1 MVLSSKGI
9 RAKSRKKLTQ
19 EKHKRGISRFFR
31 EFYIGEKVI
40 IDIDPAYYNG
50 NPHHRFQ
57 GGIGEIVGR
66 RGRAYIIRIN
76 DLGKEKT
83 IISNSVHLKRQR

>member
-1 MVLSSKGI
+1 MVKSSKGI

-19 EKHKRGISRFFR
+19 EKHRRGISRFFQ
-31 EFYIGEKVI
+31 ELKIGEKVA

-57 GGIGEIVGR
+57 GRIAEVIGK
-66 RGRAYIIRIN
+66 RGRAYILKIN
-76 DLGKEKT
+76 DFGKEKI
-83 IISNSVHLKRQR
+83 IISNPEHLKRI